1 MNSPRFY
8 SRQLREGLIELDD
21 VEAHHLSHVLRI
33 GVQDTVELFDGEG
46 RLAQGVVERVGRH
59 GVSIRIQLIEEKVS
73 RQSGRVIIAASL
85 AKGQRFDRLVSKC
98 TEVGVDHIACVLF
111 ARTVKLAAGDKAV
124 ERYMKLAI
132 SAAKQSGG
140 LFLPAIGAPAGL
152 EDALEALMKRY
163 PEAKIVFGGFGEK
176 AVRASEWDS
185 CGADVIAVIGPE
197 GGMTEGEEQLLRGR
211 GAVEVRLVENV
222 LRVETAA
229 VAFAAVLCCRR

>member
-1 MNSPRFY
+1 LDRPIFY
-8 SRQLREGLIELDD
+8 CRQLKQGGVVLEGDD
-21 VEAHHLSHVLRI
+21 VHHLLHVLRLKR
-33 GVQDTVELFDGEG
+33 GDNVKVFDGLGAYADATVAEVTRKG
-46 RLAQGVVERVGRH
+46 ALLSVDVVQKA
-59 GVSIRIQLIEEKVS
+59 SC
-73 RQSGRVIIAASL
+73 RQSGRVIIATSL
-85 AKGQRFDRLVSKC
+85 AKGQRFDRLISKC
-98 TEVGVDHIACVLF
+98 TEIGVDHIACVLF

-140 LFLPAIGAPAGL
+140 LFLPAIDAPAGL
-152 EDALEALMKRY
+152 EESLEALMKRY
-163 PEAKIVFGGFGEK
+163 PEAKIVFGGFGEG

-185 CGADVIAVIGPE
+185 GGADVIAVIGPE